1 MSKSKNP
8 LTNYFKKVSNT
19 YNIDE
24 VHETTVQSCSTEETD
39 ILRTKRFKPNEST
52 NSTTLVTN
60 NTTAASISSSA
71 TAESTMSLSSNERD
85 PCHGPAK
92 AKEYILLGPLQPQTQ
107 FPKVN
112 GRRFRRGWYNIYPW
126 LEYSLELDR
135 AFCFS
140 CRLRGEHKFDAGFT
154 INGFNIWKNETL
166 RLNEHQARYSHK
178 ESFER

>member
-1 MSKSKNP
+1 MSQSKNS

-52 NSTTLVTN
+52 NSTTLITN
-60 NTTAASISSSA
+60 NTPAASISSSA

-92 AKEYILLGPLQPQTQ
+92 AKEYILLGPFQPQTQ